1 MAKFS
6 QTFRVTT
13 NLAGFSFEN
22 EATVE
27 VEAENIHDAQNKLLK
42 ILKSA
47 WIGTTPMTP
56 ICEIT
61 DNMELITK
69 QYIGSLSVG
78 LVFEWCKKNIPNKE
92 EMSALFTSCEDIS
105 QGLIDL
111 LKKYPETIPN
121 FIETFI
127 KN

>member
-27 VEAENIHDAQNKLLK
+27 VEAENIHDAQNKLVK

-47 WIGTTPMTP
+47 WIGTTPMAP
-56 ICEIT
+56 ICEI

-69 QYIGSLSVG
+69 QCIGRLPLG

-92 EMSALFTSCEDIS
+92 EMGALFTSCEDIT

-121 FIETFI
+121 FLETFF